1 MNHKT
6 LVAASAVAM
15 TIVVACGTAG
25 AQTAPATCDP
35 SLANG

>member
-6 LVAASAVAM
+6 LVAAAAVAM
-15 TIVVACGTAG
+15 AIVLACGTAG
-25 AQTAPATCDP
+25 AQTAPGTCDP